1 MDVSQ
6 SCTTCTFFFIHLFW
20 EYENL
25 QKPMGDQKNIVR
37 RQIAIWALFFTFHN
51 TWPNTICTVGS
62 ENTLLMNYLPSSLHC
77 LEESDGICLCQ
88 STALCDFLSLIHRLK
103 IHWLSCTMF
112 HHTSSSIRKA
122 ISAVLKCGWSS
133 VCFFF
138 LHSPV
143 WFDMLHI
150 ILLLHNLQYRECL
163 LRTICL
169 LVCFWADYLTYM
181 WANIT

>member
-1 MDVSQ
+1 
-6 SCTTCTFFFIHLFW
+6 
-20 EYENL
+20 
-25 QKPMGDQKNIVR
+25 MGDQKNIVR

-51 TWPNTICTVGS
+51 TWPNTICTVRS

-88 STALCDFLSLIHRLK
+88 STALCDFLSLIQRLK

-112 HHTSSSIRKA
+112 HKESN
-122 ISAVLKCGWSS
+122 ISCFKMRLKFSL
-133 VCFFF
+133 FFF

-169 LVCFWADYLTYM
+169 LVCF
-181 WANIT
+181 

>member
-1 MDVSQ
+1 MCHRAAQLVPSF
-6 SCTTCTFFFIHLFW
+6 SFIYF
-20 EYENL
+20 ENMRISRNPWVI
-25 QKPMGDQKNIVR
+25 KKNIVR

-51 TWPNTICTVGS
+51 MWPNTICTVRS

-133 VCFFF
+133 VCFFSF
-138 LHSPV
+138 TH
-143 WFDMLHI
+143 
-150 ILLLHNLQYRECL
+150 QYGL
-163 LRTICL
+163 ICCTSFCSYTTCST
-169 LVCFWADYLTYM
+169 VNAC
-181 WANIT
+181 

>member
-1 MDVSQ
+1 
-6 SCTTCTFFFIHLFW
+6 
-20 EYENL
+20 
-25 QKPMGDQKNIVR
+25 MGDQKNIVR

-51 TWPNTICTVGS
+51 MWPNTICTVRS

-112 HHTSSSIRKA
+112 HKESN
-122 ISAVLKCGWSS
+122 ISCFKMRLKFSL
-133 VCFFF
+133 FFF

-169 LVCFWADYLTYM
+169 LVCF
-181 WANIT
+181 